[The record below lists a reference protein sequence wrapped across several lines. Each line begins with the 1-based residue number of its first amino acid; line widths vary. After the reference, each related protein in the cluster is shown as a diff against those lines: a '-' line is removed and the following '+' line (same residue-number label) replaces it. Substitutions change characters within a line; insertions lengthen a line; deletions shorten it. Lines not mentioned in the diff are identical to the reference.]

1 MMKARCPI
9 CESWMRGPGP
19 KEWPEWPFCSK
30 RCKTIDL
37 GRWLGESYRIASPSA
52 AMPMV
57 GMTMPEASDPD
68 RLNDTGFDSDGFD
81 DSAQPAA
88 PSADQDKEA
97 L

>member
-1 MMKARCPI
+1 MMKTRCPI
-9 CESWMRGPGP
+9 CGSWMRGPRP
-19 KEWPEWPFCSK
+19 KEWPEWPFCSR

-37 GRWLGESYRIASPSA
+37 GRWLGESYRIASPVSG
-52 AMPMV
+52 MTML

-68 RLNDTGFDSDGFD
+68 PDNGSDGFD